1 MSATTLTFPTTTFTK
16 MTFVRTARIFLN
28 ETRYEF
34 LRLARTRSFA
44 LSVVGF
50 PVVFYL
56 FFGIILNGAE
66 HIGSVSVAKYMLAG
80 YAVFGMVG
88 AALFGIGVGLSTEL
102 AAGWLE
108 LKRAS
113 PMPPL
118 AYVVAKCCSAAA
130 FGILVV
136 CLLTLLGT
144 TMAHVSLTVPQFTKM
159 IGLTVVGVIPF
170 ACMGMALAL
179 LVPPSSAPGITNI
192 IYLPMSFLGG
202 LWIPI
207 MMLPHPLQKF
217 AVLLPTY
224 HLSQL
229 MLGVFGYVNA
239 GSTAS
244 HWIGLVGFTLL
255 ALGTALFAFRRLEQ
269 NS

>member
-1 MSATTLTFPTTTFTK
+1 MSTATLTLPEA
-16 MTFVRTARIFLN
+16 RTNSLSRNLSIFFL

-34 LRLARTRSFA
+34 VRLLRTRSFA
-44 LSVVGF
+44 FSVIGF

-56 FFGIILNGAE
+56 FFGLIMNRSE
-66 HIGSVSVAKYMLAG
+66 HIGSISIAKYMLAG
-80 YAVFGMVG
+80 YTVFGMVG
-88 AALFGIGVGLSTEL
+88 AALFGIGVGLSSEL

-118 AYVVAKCCSAAA
+118 AYLLAKCCSAMA
-130 FGILVV
+130 FGIIIVS
-136 CLLTLLGT
+136 LLTLFGIT
-144 TMAHVSLTVPQFTKM
+144 VAHISITLPEFSRMIALT
-159 IGLTVVGVIPF
+159 IVGVIPF

-179 LVPPSSAPGITNI
+179 LVPFSSAPGIANM

-207 MMLPHPLQKF
+207 MMLPHILQKF
-217 AVLLPTY
+217 AILLPTY

-229 MLGVFGYVNA
+229 VLGSFGYQSA
-239 GSTAS
+239 GTTAS
-244 HWIGLVGFTLL
+244 HWLGLLGFTLIMM
-255 ALGTALFAFRRLEQ
+255 GISVIAFRKLEQ
-269 NS
+269 NA